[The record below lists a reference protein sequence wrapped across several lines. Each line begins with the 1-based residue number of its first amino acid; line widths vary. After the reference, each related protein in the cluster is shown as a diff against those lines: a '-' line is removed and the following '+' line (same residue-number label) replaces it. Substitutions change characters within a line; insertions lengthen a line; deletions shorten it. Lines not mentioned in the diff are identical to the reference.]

1 MAGARPLP
9 FWSPAEVEAAI
20 PAVITQLHARRVIA
34 YPTETLYGFGGA
46 VDQESVR
53 ALIELKGR
61 PKGKPFLL
69 LIAGSGMLAR
79 LGLHLTATASSLAA
93 RHWPGALT
101 LVLPGGERRVP
112 AELRGPEGGV
122 AVRWTPHRAVARL
135 IELYGDP
142 ITSTSAN
149 RPGTPPALAAQEIM
163 DQWADA
169 VNSGELVVLDGGTL
183 QLSPPSTIVDCT
195 TDIPR
200 LIRAGA
206 IGIDTL
212 RESVPALEAADS
224 IRNDRPTQ

>member
-9 FWSPAEVEAAI
+9 FWSPAEVGSAI
-20 PAVITQLHARRVIA
+20 PHAIVQMHARRVIA

-46 VDQESVR
+46 VDQASVQ
-53 ALIELKGR
+53 ALIQLKGR

-69 LIAGSGMLAR
+69 LIAGSSMLER
-79 LGLHLTATASSLAA
+79 LALHLTAAASSLAA

-135 IELYGDP
+135 IEAHGDP

-149 RPGTPPALAAQEIM
+149 RPGTAPALAAQEIM
-163 DQWADA
+163 EQWSDA
-169 VNSGELVVLDGGTL
+169 VNSGALVVLDGGTL

-195 TDIPR
+195 ADRPR

-206 IGIDTL
+206 IAVATL
-212 RESVPALEAADS
+212 RETVPALDVEGAHGHERAA
-224 IRNDRPTQ
+224 P

>member
-163 DQWADA
+163 EQWADA

-212 RESVPALEAADS
+212 RESVPALEAGDS
-224 IRNDRPTQ
+224 IRSDRPTQ